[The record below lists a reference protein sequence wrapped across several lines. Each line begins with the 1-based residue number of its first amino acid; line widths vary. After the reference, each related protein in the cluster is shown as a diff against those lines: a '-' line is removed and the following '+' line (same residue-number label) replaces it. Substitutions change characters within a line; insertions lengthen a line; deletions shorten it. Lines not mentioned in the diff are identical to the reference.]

1 MNDNNCNALKRNCN
15 CGYYFGKSE
24 EVQQCP
30 HCNIEQQRCSK
41 PKSFKWVKE
50 PESGRFI
57 NTGFRYETCIKHGS
71 RKPIVG
77 ATRNRSKEDFILSNI
92 GNNKTDEEIQE
103 NFIEEYVEPGT
114 FLVDK
119 RTATGF
125 VPKLDK
131 DSELFNVW
139 SDEIDNPKLYDLRG
153 ELALLR
159 TYLQFTVA
167 QHGDYPE
174 ATDIRLAQKLMQQ
187 VTTTI
192 TDLMELEIKLKLLV
206 DVTDVKMMI
215 EKIIGVILDSSIT
228 PEQKHKLA
236 EEIQRVTKE

>member
-1 MNDNNCNALKRNCN
+1 MSDNNCVALKRNCN
-15 CGYYFGKSE
+15 CGYHFGKDE
-24 EVQQCP
+24 INQCP
-30 HCNIEQQRCSK
+30 HCSLERQRCSK
-41 PKSFKWVKE
+41 PKAFKWVKE

-57 NTGFRYETCIKHGS
+57 NTGYRYDTCIKHGN

-77 ATRNRSKEDFILSNI
+77 ATQNRSKEDFILNNM

-103 NFIEEYVEPGT
+103 SFLEEYVEPGT

-139 SDEIDNPKLYDLRG
+139 TDELDNPKIYDLRG

-167 QHGDYPE
+167 QHADYPE

-187 VTTTI
+187 ITTTI
-192 TDLMELEIKLKLLV
+192 TDLMELELKLKLLV

-215 EKIIGVILDSSIT
+215 EKIIGVILESNIT